1 MKSIF
6 TGLLIFIF
14 CIHINAQKKFLSTLK
29 DQKTF
34 DLAQDLYDE
43 GKFEFALKQFKK
55 LEANS
60 PNEPIL
66 LYRIGVCQLYEKGD
80 RQIAYDYLSKVDKS
94 KFSKSDFLYRLAQAQ
109 LIAGKYDEAT
119 TNATEALTKKLESKK
134 LDDVR
139 LLIKQIENAKNNLSK
154 NNPAHTVSNLGSMV
168 NSKFDESNP
177 AINAAGNYLL
187 FSYTG
192 ERSVGG
198 LQAQPGDK
206 NNDGIYF
213 SDIFLSKKGN
223 DGNWST
229 SKVYDSLMA
238 ANGSEYPLSISADG
252 MRMLSGRQESYVN
265 HSISVNKKDSAG
277 AWALIGEVIGL
288 VNSPSYEGGAA
299 LFPSNN
305 KMVFSSDRLG
315 GFGGKDLYVAE
326 LMEDS
331 TWGRIKNLGQGING
345 PNDEDFPHMHVDGKT
360 LHFSSNGPSSMGG
373 YDIFVA
379 EYSPEEDV
387 WGSKTNLGAPINTA
401 HDELQFQLVS
411 TGKTG
416 YFSSGRNGGQ
426 GGSDIYMVSGL
437 SYRSDPAYEKKEAE
451 MLAMKQKATSDSLA
465 IVQSKALEAQQA
477 ALAKNTASNT
487 NTEIT
492 AKQLAN
498 SDAKQMA
505 IEKAAADKAD
515 KAEAKQLA
523 LEKANADKAAKMEA
537 KQAAINKANEDKEA
551 RRIEKIAK
559 EEAAKLAKEEALA
572 TKQANASNSNA
583 NNSWDWS
590 KYDLSSESAIAA
602 EFGEIKT
609 DNLVYKVQIA
619 SGTLPESIN
628 NTINSELG
636 QIEELKVKGGKK
648 YVIEKSYTT
657 INEAFQLKNKA
668 IDKGIGDAFITG
680 FYNGKRFYLIDLV
693 KKGIL
698 RK

>member
-1 MKSIF
+1 L
-6 TGLLIFIF
+6 G
-14 CIHINAQKKFLSTLK
+14 
-29 DQKTF
+29 
-34 DLAQDLYDE
+34 
-43 GKFEFALKQFKK
+43 AL
-55 LEANS
+55 
-60 PNEPIL
+60 
-66 LYRIGVCQLYEKGD
+66 
-80 RQIAYDYLSKVDKS
+80 
-94 KFSKSDFLYRLAQAQ
+94 
-109 LIAGKYDEAT
+109 
-119 TNATEALTKKLESKK
+119 
-134 LDDVR
+134 
-139 LLIKQIENAKNNLSK
+139 
-154 NNPAHTVSNLGSMV
+154 V

-192 ERSVGG
+192 DRSVGG

-206 NNDGIYF
+206 NNDGIYY

-223 DGNWST
+223 DGNWSA
-229 SKVYDSLMA
+229 SKLYDSLMA

-252 MRMLSGRQESYVN
+252 MRMFSGRQESYVN
-265 HSISVNKKDSAG
+265 HSISVNKKDSLG
-277 AWALIGEVIGL
+277 AWALLGEVIGL

-315 GFGGKDLYVAE
+315 GFGGKDLYIAE

-331 TWGRIKNLGQGING
+331 TWGRIKNLGQGVNG
-345 PNDEDFPHMHVDGKT
+345 PNDEDFPHMHIDGKT

-379 EYSPEEDV
+379 EYSPEEDT

-401 HDELQFQLVS
+401 HDELQLQLVS
-411 TGKTG
+411 SGKTA

-437 SYRSDPAYEKKEAE
+437 NYKSDPAFEKKEAE
-451 MLAMKQKATSDSLA
+451 MLAMRQKATADSLA
-465 IVQSKALEAQQA
+465 MVKSKELEAQQA
-477 ALAKNTASNT
+477 ATLANNTANNSNPS
-487 NTEIT
+487 IT
-492 AKQLAN
+492 
-498 SDAKQMA
+498 AKQMA
-505 IEKAAADKAD
+505 IEKTAADKAA
-515 KAEAKQLA
+515 KEEAKMLA
-523 LEKANADKAAKMEA
+523 IEKANADKAAKLEA

-551 RRIEKIAK
+551 KRIERIAR

-572 TKQANASNSNA
+572 AKQTNMPNSNT

-590 KYDLSSESAIAA
+590 KYDLSTESAIAA

-609 DNLVYKVQIA
+609 ENVVYKVQIA

-628 NTINSELG
+628 NAINSELG
-636 QIEELKVKGGKK
+636 QIEELKIKGNKK
-648 YVIEKSYTT
+648 YVIEKAYST

-668 IDKGIGDAFITG
+668 IEKGIGDAFITG

-698 RK
+698 KK

>member
-1 MKSIF
+1 MKSFF
-6 TGLLIFIF
+6 TSLLIFVF
-14 CIHINAQKKFLSTLK
+14 CQQITAQKKFLSSLK

-55 LEANS
+55 LEATS
-60 PNEPIL
+60 PSEPIL

-80 RQIAYDYLSKVDKS
+80 RQIAYDYLSKVNKS

-119 TNATEALTKKLESKK
+119 TNATEALTKKLEPKK
-134 LDDVR
+134 LEDIR

-154 NNPAHTVSNLGSMV
+154 NNPDHIVSNLGSMV

-192 ERSVGG
+192 EKSVGG

-206 NNDGIYF
+206 NNDGIYY
-213 SDIFLSKKGN
+213 SDIFLSKMGN
-223 DGNWST
+223 EGNWST
-229 SKVYDSLMA
+229 SKLYDSLMA

-252 MRMLSGRQESYVN
+252 MRMFSGRQESYIN
-265 HSISVNKKDSAG
+265 HSVSVNKKDSTG
-277 AWALIGEVIGL
+277 AWALLGEVIGL

-315 GFGGKDLYVAE
+315 GFGGKDLYIAE

-331 TWGRIKNLGQGING
+331 TWGRIKNLGQAVNG
-345 PNDEDFPHMHVDGKT
+345 PNDEDFAHMHVDGKT
-360 LHFSSNGPSSMGG
+360 LHFSSNGANSMGG
-373 YDIFVA
+373 YDIFVS
-379 EYSPEEDV
+379 EYNPEEDT
-387 WGSKTNLGAPINTA
+387 WGGKTNLGAPINTA

-411 TGKTG
+411 SGKTG

-426 GGSDIYMVSGL
+426 GGSDIYKVSGL
-437 SYRSDPAYEKKEAE
+437 SYKSDPAFEKKEAE
-451 MLAMKQKATSDSLA
+451 ILAMKQKAAADSMT
-465 IVQSKALEAQQA
+465 IVKSKALEAEQA
-477 ALAKNTASNT
+477 TLAKNTGTNA

-492 AKQLAN
+492 AKQLA
-498 SDAKQMA
+498 S
-505 IEKAAADKAD
+505 EKAAADKAA

-523 LEKANADKAAKMEA
+523 LEKAAADKAAKAEA
-537 KQAAINKANEDKEA
+537 KQLALEKAAADKEA
-551 RRIEKIAK
+551 KRLEKITR
-559 EEAAKLAKEEALA
+559 EEATKLAKEEALA
-572 TKQANASNSNA
+572 AKRANASSTNS

-590 KYDLSSESAIAA
+590 KFDLSNESAIAA
-602 EFGEIKT
+602 EFGEIT
-609 DNLVYKVQIA
+609 TENVVYKVQIA

-628 NTINSELG
+628 NATNAELG
-636 QIEELKVKGGKK
+636 QIEELIVKGGKK
-648 YVIEKSYTT
+648 YVIEKAFNT
-657 INEAFQLKNKA
+657 INEAFLLKNKA
-668 IDKGIGDAFITG
+668 IEKGIGDAFITG

>member
-1 MKSIF
+1 MKSTF
-6 TGLLIFIF
+6 TYLLIFFF
-14 CIHINAQKKFLSTLK
+14 CLQISAQKKFLSSLK

-55 LEANS
+55 LEATS
-60 PNEPIL
+60 PSEPIL
-66 LYRIGVCQLYEKGD
+66 LYRIGVCQLYEKGN

-119 TNATEALTKKLESKK
+119 TNATEALTKKLEPKK
-134 LDDVR
+134 LEDVR

-177 AINAAGNYLL
+177 AINASGNYLL

-192 ERSVGG
+192 EKSVGG

-206 NNDGIYF
+206 NTDGIYY

-223 DGNWST
+223 DGNWSS
-229 SKVYDSLMA
+229 SKLYDSLMA
-238 ANGSEYPLSISADG
+238 ANGSEYPLSIAADG

-265 HSISVNKKDSAG
+265 HSVSMNKKDSAG
-277 AWALIGEVIGL
+277 AWALIGEVMGL

-315 GFGGKDLYVAE
+315 GFGGKDLYIAE

-379 EYSPEEDV
+379 EYSPEEDT

-411 TGKTG
+411 SGKSG

-437 SYRSDPAYEKKEAE
+437 SYKSDPAYEKKEAE
-451 MLAMKQKATSDSLA
+451 MLAMRQKATTDSLA
-465 IVQSKALEAQQA
+465 MVKSKEIEAQQA
-477 ALAKNTASNT
+477 ALSKNTAST
-487 NTEIT
+487 NNEIT
-492 AKQLAN
+492 TKQLAN
-498 SDAKQMA
+498 S
-505 IEKAAADKAD
+505 
-515 KAEAKQLA
+515 EAKQLA
-523 LEKANADKAAKMEA
+523 VEKANADKAAKMEA
-537 KQAAINKANEDKEA
+537 KQAAIDKANADKEA
-551 RRIEKIAK
+551 RRIEKIAR
-559 EEAAKLAKEEALA
+559 EEATKLAKEEAIA
-572 TKQANASNSNA
+572 AKQANASTNIT

-590 KYDLSSESAIAA
+590 KYDLSSESSIAA

-609 DNLVYKVQIA
+609 ENVVYKVQIA

-628 NTINSELG
+628 NAINSELG

-648 YVIEKSYTT
+648 YVIEKAYTT

-668 IDKGIGDAFITG
+668 IEKGIGDAFITG